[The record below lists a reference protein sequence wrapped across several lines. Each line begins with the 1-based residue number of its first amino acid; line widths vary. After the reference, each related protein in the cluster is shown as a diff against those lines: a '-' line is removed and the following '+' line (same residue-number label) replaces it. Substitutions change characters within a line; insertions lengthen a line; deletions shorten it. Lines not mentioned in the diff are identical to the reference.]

1 MQTFEYIIKDEA
13 GIHARPAGLLVK
25 KVSELTS
32 TVTITKDEKSV
43 NASKLFAV
51 MSLGVKNGDKITINI
66 SGENENSDAAIIK
79 NFFVENL

>member
-1 MQTFEYIIKDEA
+1 MQTFEYIIRDEA

-66 SGENENSDAAIIK
+66 SGENENNDAEIIK
-79 NFFVENL
+79 SFFSENL